1 VNAILKDPLLKLRP
15 LKEHDID
22 VIMAVERRCYEH
34 PWTAGIFRDSMKVG
48 YHCWGYFLDDQL
60 IGYVVM
66 SEAAG
71 EAHILNVCIHPDQ
84 RGQGLAKRLMTRV
97 ITCAREQQVDTVFL
111 EVRASNRVA
120 QGLYESLGFNE
131 IGLRRGYYPAGKG
144 REDAILFAKV
154 L

>member
-1 VNAILKDPLLKLRP
+1 
-15 LKEHDID
+15 
-22 VIMAVERRCYEH
+22 
-34 PWTAGIFRDSMKVG
+34 MKVG